1 MQQLEQRSTAGHDRS
16 YHGDRKQVQAV
27 MERLANQ
34 RSRGETLAEV
44 AHDAGNMVTA
54 LGLYCDLL
62 EEPGVLTAS
71 FLHYGDELRLLAA
84 ASRRLVEQLW
94 SLQTAEN
101 PGAAARGGGSGRE
114 PGLPLLPGADSRQNP
129 KSAGWA
135 SLPPTPIGNLEEELL
150 ANRSLLGAL
159 AGPSIAI
166 AMNTAGGNQPVR
178 LTGEDLTRILVNLV
192 KNAGEAMPK
201 GGRILIDLREG
212 TAEPGAAPRLML
224 TIEDNGP
231 GIPPSVL
238 KKLFEPGISTR
249 GKVAADRSGGWAG
262 VHRGLGLSI
271 TRAIVEAAG
280 GQIRAANRDPYG
292 ACFQIELPVATR

>member
-1 MQQLEQRSTAGHDRS
+1 MQQLEQRSTPGHDRS

-27 MERLANQ
+27 MERLTSQ
-34 RSRGETLAEV
+34 RSHGETLAEV
-44 AHDAGNMVTA
+44 AHDAGNMVAA

-71 FLHYGDELRLLAA
+71 FVHYGDELRLLAA

-101 PGAAARGGGSGRE
+101 PGAAARGGSGRE
-114 PGLPLLPGADSRQNP
+114 PGLPHLPGADSRQKP

-135 SLPPTPIGNLEEELL
+135 SLPSTPIANLEEELL

-159 AGPSIAI
+159 AGPSITI
-166 AMNTAGGNQPVR
+166 AVNTMGGNQPVR

-192 KNAGEAMPK
+192 KNSAEAMPK
-201 GGRILIDLREG
+201 GGTILIDLREG
-212 TAEPGAAPRLML
+212 AIEPGAAPRLML

-231 GIPPSVL
+231 GIPTRLL
-238 KKLFEPGISTR
+238 KNLFEPGITTR
-249 GKVAADRSGGWAG
+249 VNVAADKSGGWTG
-262 VHRGLGLSI
+262 LHRGLGLSI

-280 GQIRAANRDPYG
+280 GQVRAANRDPDG